1 MVKSF
6 CDFPVQNGGVGLMV
20 GIVVGMMVG
29 LAKDPP
35 SSFPLFTRVSED

>member
-20 GIVVGMMVG
+20 GIVVGI
-29 LAKDPP
+29 AKDLP
-35 SSFPLFTRVSED
+35 SSFPLFTRVSEDLW